1 MTEVKKLANSKEII
15 AYLAEKFPLCFTVE
29 GTFKPLK
36 IGIFQDLSEALA
48 DDESVSKTR
57 LRQALR
63 QYTLNWSYLSSFK
76 EGAERVG
83 LDGVAVAVVEKEHA
97 DYAAKQLAEAKAQLA
112 HKRAAERVK
121 QNNDAKKKQ
130 HKKPYKKVF
139 DKIFDKKGAQK
150 PALTSVVL
158 SQLEKGAK
166 VKVKAG
172 NAVKNVVVLEIVK
185 DSVRIEL
192 DNGLT
197 ISVTADR
204 LFV

>member
-139 DKIFDKKGAQK
+139 DKKGTQK

-166 VKVKAG
+166 VKVKVG
-172 NAVKNVVVLEIVK
+172 NAVKNAVVLEIVK

>member
-121 QNNDAKKKQ
+121 QNNEAKKKQ

-139 DKIFDKKGAQK
+139 DKKGTQK
-150 PALTSVVL
+150 PALTSVVS
-158 SQLEKGAK
+158 SQLEKGTK

-172 NAVKNVVVLEIVK
+172 NAVKNAVVLEIVK

>member
-139 DKIFDKKGAQK
+139 DKKGTQK

-158 SQLEKGAK
+158 SQLEKGTK

-172 NAVKNVVVLEIVK
+172 NAVKNAVVLEIVK